1 MGLPTVLGY
10 GRNLA
15 SRLDHTQNLHQQVSN
30 GSAANDKNACTRV
43 GGRAPDGMDGD
54 GCWLGEDGLLIAELG
69 WDGD

>member
-1 MGLPTVLGY
+1 MVP
-10 GRNLA
+10 
-15 SRLDHTQNLHQQVSN
+15 QPM
-30 GSAANDKNACTRV
+30 TRTRDPV